1 MRELPYEERVELC
14 EKMLNNHR
22 PWTEISK
29 KTGFGPNQISA
40 IKKEMYGTDGSPKHT
55 KAYAMFKERKSNYEV
70 AQSLSLTEEQTRKF
84 KEDYLKL
91 IALDKLEALFHLG
104 DTKIQSIL
112 DLQAALS
119 SNGISEQEYIGI
131 IPEVGGKKK
140 LQFELNTLDR
150 NIADSKSSLYYY
162 QSEIDKSKL
171 KKAHL
176 DGIAEQKMID
186 IREHEVMVKQLHSKY
201 ERFKKSIEKALRG
214 DIDPLLS
221 GVIAERRA
229 YDYEQLTG
237 FLKSIAR
244 AIMEGFKYDIAATTR
259 VATSIFH
266 SINDQELIMARI
278 LQEAQVD
285 IEDWL
290 GSIGKQRS
298 LTSIGSSLNT

>member
-14 EKMLNNHR
+14 EKMLNNRR

-40 IKKEMYGTDGSPKHT
+40 IKKEMYGIDGSPKHT
-55 KAYAMFKERKSNYEV
+55 KAYAMFEERKSNYEV
-70 AQSLSLTEEQTRKF
+70 AQALSLTEEQTRKF

-91 IALDKLEALFHLG
+91 IELDKLEALYHLG

-119 SNGISEQEYIGI
+119 SNGISEQEYISI

-162 QSEIDKSKL
+162 QSERDKSKL
-171 KKAHL
+171 KKANL
-176 DGIAEQKMID
+176 DGIAEQKMIE
-186 IREHEVMVKQLHSKY
+186 IKEHELMIKQLCSKY

-214 DIDPLLS
+214 DMDPLLS

-229 YDYEQLTG
+229 YDHEQLTG
-237 FLKSIAR
+237 FIKSITR
-244 AIMEGFKYDIAATTR
+244 AIMEGFKYDIAATTQ

-266 SINDQELIMARI
+266 SLNDQELIMARI

-290 GSIGKQRS
+290 GSIEKQRS
-298 LTSIGSSLNT
+298 LSSIGSSLSI